1 MGKLKPILSLQVRT
15 ELVFP
20 YYLSLFACMHAT
32 FGDLLRRFTVCR
44 ILQRGHIFEIS
55 QINLPTPKCAPPHRR
70 TTTLTHSLAVVRQL
84 KFTFRNVCRLN
95 DRTVSRKPAHRA
107 PDLTAIELSQ
117 RYNNHAHLL
126 FVFVVI
132 FYVLS
137 EFFFSAVCEFR
148 FFFSLLLWLS
158 LLFCLIGDGIFS
170 ADAVVNNY
178 LSPLLMDFKMCNLF
192 LLLLFSVI
200 ITFFTLSP
208 VLPCQLLMS
217 PHAAEITRH
226 ASFMLPLWCSTSQ
239 LHSTQ
244 SVRHSA
250 CQLNGECNVT
260 NVGMFTRICRK
271 YEIIDSYAA

>member
-1 MGKLKPILSLQVRT
+1 M
-15 ELVFP
+15 
-20 YYLSLFACMHAT
+20 
-32 FGDLLRRFTVCR
+32 
-44 ILQRGHIFEIS
+44 
-55 QINLPTPKCAPPHRR
+55 CAAPQ
-70 TTTLTHSLAVVRQL
+70 TNENTHSLTRSCETVKIHFPQ
-84 KFTFRNVCRLN
+84 RLSFKWSHREPQACASRTWSHSN
-95 DRTVSRKPAHRA
+95 RTVAAVQQPCSFAHCVCCNFLCPFR
-107 PDLTAIELSQ
+107 
-117 RYNNHAHLL
+117 
-126 FVFVVI
+126 V
-132 FYVLS
+132 
-137 EFFFSAVCEFR
+137 FFSAVCEFR

-170 ADAVVNNY
+170 GDAVVNNY

-226 ASFMLPLWCSTSQ
+226 ASFMLPLCCSTSQ

-244 SVRHSA
+244 SVRQSA